1 MHISVKCVVKT
12 QIFGVL
18 CSFRINEKCLQL
30 ISSFFFTGYLLLA
43 GRCRN
48 AQEVLVVQEVI
59 EKNTKRTINVDC
71 LFGQTSTTNL
81 SSFSKKILNE
91 LIKNCPQEF
100 GHVVFTYNMRRLAVL
115 VARAL
120 QFNEPVLLVGET
132 G

>member
-1 MHISVKCVVKT
+1 MRLGLLVEDK
-12 QIFGVL
+12 
-18 CSFRINEKCLQL
+18 N
-30 ISSFFFTGYLLLA
+30 ISSISTVPFQFLIALFPGYFLLA

-48 AQEVLVVQEVI
+48 VQEAVIVQEVI
-59 EKNTKRTINVDC
+59 QKHMKRKIDVNC
-71 LFGQTSTTNL
+71 LFGHPSSAKL
-81 SSFSKKILNE
+81 SSFSEKLLSE
-91 LIKNCPQEF
+91 LIRDCPDEF